1 MAKLVF
7 TSHLRA
13 VGPTGDSHFEGSTV
27 LEVLD
32 KAFAEHDLLQSYI
45 LDDQR
50 RLRKHI
56 SIFLDGVRLPAGQ
69 ALASPVS
76 NTSEIY
82 VMQALSG
89 G

>member
-13 VGPTGDSHFEGSTV
+13 VGPAGESQVAGSTV

-32 KAFAEHDLLQSYI
+32 QTFASHEHLRSYI
-45 LDDQR
+45 LDDQG
-50 RLRKHI
+50 RLRKHV
-56 SIFLDGVRLPAGQ
+56 SIFLDGVRLLPGE
-69 ALASPVS
+69 ALMKPVCD
-76 NTSEIY
+76 TSEIY